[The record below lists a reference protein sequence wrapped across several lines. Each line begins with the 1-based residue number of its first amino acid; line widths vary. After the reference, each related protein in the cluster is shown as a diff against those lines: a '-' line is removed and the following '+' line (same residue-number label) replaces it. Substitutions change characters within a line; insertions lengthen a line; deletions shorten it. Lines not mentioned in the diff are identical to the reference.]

1 MIEAKSEAGFPRDGL
16 ATTMIRPGGPGLGE
30 SIREILSYHELLQAL
45 VVRNIASRY
54 AQTMFGALWVL
65 FQPLMQVGL
74 YWLVFGLFVPVPTGN
89 IPYVLMALSGLLVW
103 MVFAQG
109 MERAST
115 SLVQDERL
123 VTKVYFPRLLLPMAA
138 ILSVLVDYLLG
149 MVVLVPLAWWLG
161 FPPAANLLLLVPS
174 CAMALL
180 AAYAFGSCFA
190 ALNIR
195 WRDLRQV
202 TPFMVQTLVWAT
214 PVAYPMAS
222 VPEKWQAVI
231 LCNPMAPVVMISRHA
246 VLGTGLPPT
255 WSILLSASVLIGLTI
270 VSTTVFRKVEGA
282 FADYI

>member
-1 MIEAKSEAGFPRDGL
+1 MIEAKSGPSFPRDAL
-16 ATTMIRPGGPGLGE
+16 ATTMIRPGGPGLRE
-30 SIREILSYHELLQAL
+30 SLREILRYHELLQAL

-54 AQTMFGALWVL
+54 AQTMFGAMWVL

-89 IPYVLMALSGLLVW
+89 IPYVLMALSGLLTW

-115 SLVQDERL
+115 SLIQDERL
-123 VTKVYFPRLLLPMAA
+123 VTKVYFPRLLLPMSA
-138 ILSVLVDYLLG
+138 ILSVLIDYLLG

-161 FPPAANLLLLVPS
+161 FPPTANILLLVPS

-202 TPFMVQTLVWAT
+202 TPFFVQTLVWAT
-214 PVAYPMAS
+214 PVAYPMTS

-246 VLGTGLPPT
+246 VLGTELPPT
-255 WSILLSASVLIGLTI
+255 WSILLSATVLIALAAL
-270 VSTTVFRKVEGA
+270 STTVFRKVEGV